1 MKAVGAGG
9 LIDPTVAAWLPNMVF
24 LLAGLAAAGAG
35 ADVAGRLAQARPSR
49 GVSLPRLAD
58 RPIAGALRPSDR
70 PSLVRYISSMTP
82 PRPVIVGTGIA
93 GLWTAWRLAS
103 EGQAAILVTKET
115 LADSASA
122 WAQGGI
128 AVALGPGDSPSQH
141 AADTLAAS
149 DGLADP
155 EAVRILTSEGPDRIY
170 ELLALGAR
178 FDRGPDGRLR
188 FGLEAA
194 HTRPRIIHAG
204 GDRTG
209 AALIGCLAQVVR
221 QHPLVELLEHT
232 EVTRLLVDD
241 GRAVGVM
248 ALPHGSAS
256 APILA
261 SAVVLATGGVGQL
274 YAVTTNPKVA
284 TADGWAL
291 AHRAGARLRDLEFLQ
306 FHPDRAQA
314 ARGEPRAPHLRGGAR
329 RGGRPR
335 GPRGATLRARR
346 GPARAS
352 WRRVTCVARA
362 VAAADAAG
370 GAWLDARQVADFPAR
385 FPGITAMLARHGLDA
400 GPGSPAGGA
409 RAPLRHG
416 RHPDRPRGAGEP
428 ARTLGGGRGRVH
440 RRARRQPARVQ
451 LAARGARVR
460 RSHRALG
467 GVHAAQP
474 PVGAAGRGNR
484 RRLATPA
491 TTSAASRSASR
502 DARDHDRRCRRPAN
516 RGLPAPRRAGAR
528 PADAGEAPAGA
539 WRTHNQLLVAGLITQ
554 AARRRRES
562 RGGHRRADY
571 PPAALHAGDRHD
583 AVGSAPGHRAARRD
597 PRRRSRRC
605 RPRSGRWPSVATPWC
620 WPTTISGPRCRTSP
634 ITWATRSA
642 CPARRRRRRPR

>member
-1 MKAVGAGG
+1 
-9 LIDPTVAAWLPNMVF
+9 
-24 LLAGLAAAGAG
+24 
-35 ADVAGRLAQARPSR
+35 
-49 GVSLPRLAD
+49 
-58 RPIAGALRPSDR
+58 
-70 PSLVRYISSMTP
+70 
-82 PRPVIVGTGIA
+82 VIVGTGIA

-194 HTRPRIIHAG
+194 HTRARIIHAG

-221 QHPLVELLEHT
+221 QHPMVELLEHT
-232 EVTRLLVDD
+232 EVTSLVVHE
-241 GRAVGVM
+241 GRVVGVM
-248 ALPHGSAS
+248 ALPRGGES

-306 FHPDRAQA
+306 FHPTALKLPGVNPAPLISEAVRGAGALLVDRRGRRFALDA
-314 ARGEPRAPHLRGGAR
+314 DPRGELAPRD
-329 RGGRPR
+329 
-335 GPRGATLRARR
+335 
-346 GPARAS
+346 
-352 WRRVTCVARA
+352 VVARA

-370 GAWLDARQVADFPAR
+370 GAWLDARGVTDFPAR
-385 FPGITAMLARHGLDA
+385 FPGITAMLAGHGLDPA
-400 GPGSPAGGA
+400 RELLPVAPALHYAMGGIQTDLEGRSTLPGLWA
-409 RAPLRHG
+409 
-416 RHPDRPRGAGEP
+416 AGEVASTGVHGANRLASNSLLEGLVFADRAGRSVAAAP
-428 ARTLGGGRGRVH
+428 ARTPVTRV
-440 RRARRQPARVQ
+440 AEE
-451 LAARGARVR
+451 
-460 RSHRALG
+460 
-467 GVHAAQP
+467 
-474 PVGAAGRGNR
+474 
-484 RRLATPA
+484 T
-491 TTSAASRSASR
+491 
-502 DARDHDRRCRRPAN
+502 
-516 RGLPAPRRAGAR
+516 APIR
-528 PADAGEAPAGA
+528 DAGEDDACEAIRREMRATMTADVGVQRTEASLLHAEGELDRLTRETPPGA
-539 WRTHNQLLVAGLITQ
+539 WRTRNQLLVARLITQ

-562 RGGHRRADY
+562 RGGHRRLDY
-571 PPAALHAGDRHD
+571 PPAGLKRETA
-583 AVGSAPGHRAARRD
+583 
-597 PRRRSRRC
+597 
-605 RPRSGRWPSVATPWC
+605 
-620 WPTTISGPRCRTSP
+620 
-634 ITWATRSA
+634 
-642 CPARRRRRRPR
+642 

>member
-1 MKAVGAGG
+1 
-9 LIDPTVAAWLPNMVF
+9 
-24 LLAGLAAAGAG
+24 
-35 ADVAGRLAQARPSR
+35 
-49 GVSLPRLAD
+49 
-58 RPIAGALRPSDR
+58 
-70 PSLVRYISSMTP
+70 MTP

-103 EGQAAILVTKET
+103 EGQAAILLTKET

-178 FDRGPDGRLR
+178 FDRGADGRLG

-209 AALIGCLAQVVR
+209 AVLIGCLAQVVR

-306 FHPDRAQA
+306 FHPTALKLPGVNPAPLISEAVRGAGAVLVDREGRRFALDA
-314 ARGEPRAPHLRGGAR
+314 DPRAELA
-329 RGGRPR
+329 PR
-335 GPRGATLRARR
+335 DVL
-346 GPARAS
+346 
-352 WRRVTCVARA
+352 ARA
-362 VAAADAAG
+362 VASADAAG
-370 GAWLDARQVADFPAR
+370 GAWLDARQVADFPVR
-385 FPGITAMLARHGLDA
+385 FPGITAMLARHRLD
-400 GPGSPAGGA
+400 
-409 RAPLRHG
+409 
-416 RHPDRPRGAGEP
+416 P
-428 ARTLGGGRGRVH
+428 ARDLLPVAPALHYAMGGIQTDLEGRASLPGLWAVGEVASTGVHGANRLASNSLLEGLVFADRTGRSV
-440 RRARRQPARVQ
+440 ASTPPSLPSALPAEATASTRDTGEDE
-451 LAARGARVR
+451 RCEPIRVR
-460 RSHRALG
+460 MRETMTADV
-467 GVHAAQP
+467 GVQRTEASLLHAE
-474 PVGAAGRGNR
+474 GELD
-484 RRLATPA
+484 RL
-491 TTSAASRSASR
+491 SR
-502 DARDHDRRCRRPAN
+502 
-516 RGLPAPRRAGAR
+516 
-528 PADAGEAPAGA
+528 EAPAGA
-539 WRTHNQLLVAGLITQ
+539 WRTHNQLLVAGLITE

-571 PPAALHAGDRHD
+571 PPAAF
-583 AVGSAPGHRAARRD
+583 
-597 PRRRSRRC
+597 
-605 RPRSGRWPSVATPWC
+605 
-620 WPTTISGPRCRTSP
+620 
-634 ITWATRSA
+634 TRETA
-642 CPARRRRRRPR
+642 

>member
-1 MKAVGAGG
+1 M
-9 LIDPTVAAWLPNMVF
+9 
-24 LLAGLAAAGAG
+24 
-35 ADVAGRLAQARPSR
+35 PS
-49 GVSLPRLAD
+49 
-58 RPIAGALRPSDR
+58 
-70 PSLVRYISSMTP
+70 

-103 EGQAAILVTKET
+103 EGHAATLVTKET

-209 AALIGCLAQVVR
+209 AALIGFLTHVVR
-221 QHPLVELLEHT
+221 EHPLIELLEHT
-232 EVTRLLVDD
+232 EVTRLLLAG
-241 GRAVGVM
+241 GRVAGVM
-248 ALPHGSAS
+248 ALPRGGES
-256 APILA
+256 APILS

-291 AHRAGARLRDLEFLQ
+291 SHRAGARLRDLEFLQ
-306 FHPDRAQA
+306 FHPTALKLPGVNPAPLISEAVRGAGALLVDRSGKRFALDA
-314 ARGEPRAPHLRGGAR
+314 DPRGELAPRDVL
-329 RGGRPR
+329 
-335 GPRGATLRARR
+335 
-346 GPARAS
+346 
-352 WRRVTCVARA
+352 ARA

-370 GAWLDARQVADFPAR
+370 GAWLDAREVSDFGSR

-400 GPGSPAGGA
+400 GRDLLPVAPALHYAMGGIQTDLEGRSSLPGLWA
-409 RAPLRHG
+409 
-416 RHPDRPRGAGEP
+416 AGEV
-428 ARTLGGGRGRVH
+428 AST
-440 RRARRQPARVQ
+440 
-451 LAARGARVR
+451 
-460 RSHRALG
+460 
-467 GVHAAQP
+467 GVH
-474 PVGAAGRGNR
+474 GAN
-484 RRLATPA
+484 RLASNSLLEGLVFADRTGRSVAA
-491 TTSAASRSASR
+491 TAAPPTEELSAEQTVTWRDAGDDDRCEAIRAAMRETMTADVGVQRTEASLLHAESELDRLTSAA
-502 DARDHDRRCRRPAN
+502 PV
-516 RGLPAPRRAGAR
+516 
-528 PADAGEAPAGA
+528 GA
-539 WRTHNQLLVAGLITQ
+539 WRTHNQLLVARLITQ

-571 PPAALHAGDRHD
+571 PPAALKRETA
-583 AVGSAPGHRAARRD
+583 
-597 PRRRSRRC
+597 
-605 RPRSGRWPSVATPWC
+605 
-620 WPTTISGPRCRTSP
+620 
-634 ITWATRSA
+634 
-642 CPARRRRRRPR
+642 